1 MLTNRPK
8 STVQPGDIAL
18 LVSAQK
24 KRYLVQINPEKQLQ
38 THRGV
43 INHADLIGLPWGS
56 KVFSHLG
63 SPYLV
68 LQPSLADM
76 LIDIK
81 RITQIMYPKDIG
93 FILVT
98 MGIGPG
104 MQVLEAGSGSG
115 SLTTALAFAVGPTGR
130 VFSYENRPE
139 MQKLAQKNLVK
150 AGLADWV
157 EFKLR
162 DIQEGFDE
170 ENIDALF
177 LDVPNPYDY
186 IAQAR
191 RSLKPGGFFGSI
203 LPTMNQIS
211 LLLIALQRE
220 GFSFVEVCE
229 IMLRYY
235 KTVPERLRP
244 TDRMVAHTGYL
255 IFARPVQD
263 PELIEQGPA
272 SEETDEGSSGP
283 SLDETFTSIE

>member
-150 AGLADWV
+150 AGLADQV

-186 IAQAR
+186 IVQAR

-272 SEETDEGSSGP
+272 SEEADEGSSGS

>member
-56 KVFSHLG
+56 KVLSHLG